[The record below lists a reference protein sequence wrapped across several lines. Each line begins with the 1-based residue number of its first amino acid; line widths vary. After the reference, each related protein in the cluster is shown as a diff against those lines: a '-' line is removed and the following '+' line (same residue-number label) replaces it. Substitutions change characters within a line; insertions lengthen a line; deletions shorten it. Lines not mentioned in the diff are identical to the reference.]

1 MTNISRTRNTS
12 ILLKTSLFFMAAT
25 AALVSSSARAQD
37 PITASPVFSSD
48 AATTFHATAAPVLF
62 AALTPEAP
70 LAAAASSSDA
80 ADALPDAPSQVLR
93 GSNVG
98 YDAPKHPANAHVA
111 PVTLK
116 YIPAGWTAQP
126 LTAHDKV
133 VLAFKDSYSPFSFLG
148 IIFSAGYSHA
158 VNGQPNY
165 GTDKGA
171 FGERLG
177 ATAIRDTSEQLFT
190 DAVFS
195 PMLHEDPRYYVEGS
209 QYNFFHRVIYA
220 GTRPIITRTD
230 SGKST
235 PNFALLLGYGAASA
249 ISYSYYPAINQNAK
263 DTVATFG
270 GGLAG
275 AAIGDLVSEFS
286 DEFLVK
292 LHLKKAL

>member
-1 MTNISRTRNTS
+1 MF
-12 ILLKTSLFFMAAT
+12 LKSSFTLAALT
-25 AALVSSSARAQD
+25 AALVASSAHAQD
-37 PITASPVFSSD
+37 QVSAPAVFTADS
-48 AATTFHATAAPVLF
+48 ATFHAATAPVLF

-70 LAAAASSSDA
+70 ISSSSS

-98 YDAPKHPANAHVA
+98 YDAQMHPASAHIA

-133 VLAFKDSYSPFSFLG
+133 VLGFRDAVSPFSFLG
-148 IIFSAGYSHA
+148 IIVSAGYSHLT
-158 VNGQPNY
+158 NGQPNY
-165 GTDKGA
+165 GTNSEA
-171 FGERLG
+171 FGKRVG
-177 ATAIRDTSEQLFT
+177 ATALRDTSEQLFT
-190 DAVFS
+190 DAVFA
-195 PMLHEDPRYYVEGS
+195 PLLHEDPRYYVEGE

-220 GTRPIITRTD
+220 ATRPIVTRTD
-230 SGKST
+230 SGHVS
-235 PNFALLLGYGAASA
+235 PNLALLLGYGAGSA

-263 DTVATFG
+263 DTFATFG
-270 GGLAG
+270 GSLAG